1 MEAVGSMVLWRALP
15 TPAGSAQPDTAHP
28 AGAAHDVGREE
39 GRVGAEV

>member
-15 TPAGSAQPDTAHP
+15 TPTGSAQPDTAHP
-28 AGAAHDVGREE
+28 AGAAHDVGREG